1 MFRCKSISG
10 GIKQV
15 NKFYYIA
22 LKGENTC
29 EGIIRSRSIDTARQ
43 ELQREGME
51 EINLALLRSDSTD
64 FLDLE
69 NPAEE
74 SATS

>member
-1 MFRCKSISG
+1 M
-10 GIKQV
+10 

-43 ELQREGME
+43 ELQRDGME
-51 EINLALLRSDSTD
+51 EINLALLRSDNAD
-64 FLDLE
+64 FLDLD

-74 SATS
+74 NAAN

>member
-1 MFRCKSISG
+1 M
-10 GIKQV
+10 

-29 EGIIRSRSIDTARQ
+29 EGIIRSRSIDAARQ

-51 EINLALLRSDSTD
+51 EINLALLRSDNAD
-64 FLDLE
+64 FLDLD

-74 SATS
+74 SAAS

>member
-1 MFRCKSISG
+1 M
-10 GIKQV
+10 

-29 EGIIRSRSIDTARQ
+29 EGIIRSGSIDAARQ

-51 EINLALLRSDSTD
+51 EINLALLRSDNAD
-64 FLDLE
+64 FLDLD

>member
-1 MFRCKSISG
+1 
-10 GIKQV
+10 V